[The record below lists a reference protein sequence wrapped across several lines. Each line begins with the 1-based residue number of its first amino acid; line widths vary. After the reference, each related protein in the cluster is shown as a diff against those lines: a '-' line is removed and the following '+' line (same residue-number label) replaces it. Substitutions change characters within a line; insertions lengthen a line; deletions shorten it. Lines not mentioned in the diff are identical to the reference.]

1 MAALQCLVKSGEL
14 PFYPRSPLGG
24 DVPAGNLPVPR
35 ADPRALAPP
44 TAALGHCSCVN
55 QGLGESEKE
64 AGGERKLA
72 MDAELEHTSP
82 GIHGDTLPFSAAE
95 LGAPSGP

>member
-64 AGGERKLA
+64 GRRGKKVSDGRGTRTHL
-72 MDAELEHTSP
+72 SW
-82 GIHGDTLPFSAAE
+82 DTW
-95 LGAPSGP
+95 